1 MFRSPPERSLS
12 QKTQMQQLNIL
23 LNSTALFSALTG
35 VIGLL
40 VGSFLNVVIYRLPIM
55 MQRGWR
61 KECTEYLQL
70 NPDSAK
76 TKDGDMDEGAVADT
90 PFNLVLPLSR
100 CPGCNTPI
108 KPYQNIPL
116 ISYLFLK
123 GKCATCGCRISLRY
137 PIIEAFTAITSV
149 IVAWHFGYTP
159 QAFFALLLTWSLIA
173 LIFIDIDHQ
182 LLPDSITLPFLW
194 LGMCLSLFNVF
205 TDAHASIIGAVAGY
219 TALWTVFHLFK
230 LATGK
235 EGMGYGDFKLLA
247 LFGAWLG
254 WQYLPIIILLS
265 SLVGAVIGIG
275 MIVFVKHDHNIPI
288 PFGPYLAAA
297 GWIALLW
304 GADLNQF
311 YLTAVGL

>member
-1 MFRSPPERSLS
+1 
-12 QKTQMQQLNIL
+12 MQQFNIFLNAP
-23 LNSTALFSALTG
+23 ALFVTLVG

-40 VGSFLNVVIYRLPIM
+40 VGSFLNVVIYRLPLM
-55 MQRGWR
+55 MQRNWR

-70 NPDSAK
+70 NLEIFIEP
-76 TKDGDMDEGAVADT
+76 E

-100 CPGCNTPI
+100 CPDCNTPI

-116 ISYLFLK
+116 LSYVFLK
-123 GKCATCGCRISLRY
+123 GRCAKCDSPISMRY
-137 PIIEAFTAITSV
+137 PIVEALTALSSV
-149 IVAWHFGYTP
+149 LVAWHFGYTA
-159 QAFFALLLTWSLIA
+159 QAGFALLLTWSLIA

-182 LLPDSITLPFLW
+182 LLPDSITLPALW
-194 LGMCLSLFNVF
+194 LGLCLSLFNVF
-205 TDAHASIIGAVAGY
+205 IDAHASIIGAAAGY
-219 TALWTVFHLFK
+219 IALWLVFHLFK
-230 LATGK
+230 LVTGK

-247 LFGAWLG
+247 VFGAWIG

-265 SLVGAVIGIG
+265 SLVGAIVGSL

-304 GADLNQF
+304 GAELNQL
-311 YLTAVGL
+311 YLTTVGL